1 MSLTVALVGN
11 PNSGKS
17 TVFNALTGS
26 RQRIGN
32 WPGVTVDRKLGQF
45 TYQNQ
50 VVEVVDLPGT
60 YSLTSITEQ
69 QCLDEKIACEFL
81 LSDQFDVVVNVVD
94 ASNLERN
101 LYLTLQLMEMGV
113 PVIVALNMMDVA
125 QKRRIN
131 IDTKLLEQKLG
142 CEVITLA
149 ADKNKAST
157 MLKKLITQKSATI
170 PQAPVTYPE
179 SVAAAIKNI
188 AAQLQGSE
196 HWRRWCAIHLLE
208 GDYLAYQHADATV
221 MHTLDQSVE
230 QIQAS
235 SGEEADILIAD
246 ARYTLAHQ
254 IIEEVASRETHTVV
268 TMSSKLDNIML
279 HRYLGIPIFLAI
291 MYIMFFFVINVGSA
305 LQDYIDTASSAI
317 FVTGL
322 HNVLSSW
329 HLPLWLVA
337 IIADGAGRGIN
348 TTLTFIPVIG
358 AMFLFLS
365 FLEGSGYMARAAFV
379 VDRLMRF
386 LGLPGKSF
394 VPMIVGFGCNVP
406 AIMSARTLDN
416 PRDRVLTIMMS
427 PFMSCGARLAIY
439 AIFTAAFFP
448 SNGHNVVFALYMI
461 GILMAVITGVV
472 LRKTILKGEPSELV
486 MEMPAYHL
494 PRLRMLLQQT
504 WHRLQS
510 FIFRAGKY
518 IVPVCMLIGSL
529 NAIPVHYHKQDTT
542 VLAAA
547 GQMVTPFFRPMGIEQ
562 DNWPATVGLMTGVL
576 AKEVVVGTLNTL
588 YSDASHSSES
598 PQGAFGVMYQ
608 RFGGPVAAFAYL
620 LFVLLYFPCISAT
633 SAMVKELSRGWA
645 FFSVF
650 WTTAIAYGAAVVFY
664 QCATIAQHF
673 MVSMSWIGLMLAL
686 FATTLYFFRNNTVVG
701 VS

>member
-32 WPGVTVDRKLGQF
+32 WPGVTVDRKLGHF
-45 TYQNQ
+45 TFKNQ
-50 VVEVVDLPGT
+50 DVEVVDLPGT
-60 YSLTSITEQ
+60 YSLTTITEQ
-69 QCLDEKIACEFL
+69 QCLDEKIACEYL
-81 LSDQFDVVVNVVD
+81 LSNEFDVVVNVVD

-125 QKRRIN
+125 QKRRVEVN
-131 IDTKLLEQKLG
+131 AKLLEKTLG

-149 ADKNKAST
+149 TDKSKASET
-157 MLKKLITQKSATI
+157 LKKLITQKSATI
-170 PQAPVTYPE
+170 PKSPVTYPE
-179 SVAAAIKNI
+179 PVAAAIKNI
-188 AAQLQGSE
+188 AGQLQGSD
-196 HWRRWCAIHLLE
+196 HWKRWCAVHLLE
-208 GDYLAYQHADATV
+208 GDYLAFQHASPDV
-221 MHTLDQSVE
+221 MQTLDQSLE
-230 QIQAS
+230 KIQIDA
-235 SGEEADILIAD
+235 GEEADILIAD

-254 IIEEVASRETHTVV
+254 IIEKAVSRESTAGATI
-268 TMSSKLDNIML
+268 SSKLDNIML
-279 HRYLGIPIFLAI
+279 HRYLGIPIFLTT
-291 MYIMFFFVINVGSA
+291 MYLMFFFVINVGSA
-305 LQDYIDTASSAI
+305 LQEYVDTATSAV

-322 HNVLSSW
+322 HNLLMSW
-329 HLPLWLVA
+329 HVPLWLVA
-337 IIADGAGRGIN
+337 IVADGAGRGIN

-448 SNGHNVVFALYMI
+448 SNGHNVVFALYLI

-472 LRKTILKGEPSELV
+472 LRKTLLKGEPSELV

-494 PRLRMLLQQT
+494 PRVRMLLQQT

-518 IVPVCMLIGSL
+518 IIPVCMIIGSL
-529 NAIPVHYHKQDTT
+529 NAIPVHYHKQETT

-547 GQMVTPFFRPMGIEQ
+547 GQMITPVFQPMGIQQE
-562 DNWPATVGLMTGVL
+562 NWPATVGLLTGVL

-588 YSDASHSSES
+588 YSEASHSSDN
-598 PQGAFGVMYQ
+598 PQGSFGVMYQ
-608 RFGGPVAAFAYL
+608 RFGGPIAAFAYL

-650 WTTAIAYGAAVVFY
+650 WTTAIAYGVAVVFY

-673 MVSMSWIGLMLAL
+673 ATSLFWVGLMLAL
-686 FATTLYFFRNNTVVG
+686 FVTTLYFFRNNTVVG
-701 VS
+701 VN